1 MSFWVVS
8 FGGEEW
14 ISCFHKED
22 KQTNKPKI
30 CCRDTQL
37 SFFLSFFPAFDRS
50 VATENRHWEKKG
62 REGKG
67 RRKENNNKN
76 FLVLKFD
83 FVNFLVL

>member
-30 CCRDTQL
+30 CCIDTQL
-37 SFFLSFFPAFDRS
+37 SFFLSFLLSIDQWRRKID
-50 VATENRHWEKKG
+50 NWRR

-67 RRKENNNKN
+67 RSKENKNKN